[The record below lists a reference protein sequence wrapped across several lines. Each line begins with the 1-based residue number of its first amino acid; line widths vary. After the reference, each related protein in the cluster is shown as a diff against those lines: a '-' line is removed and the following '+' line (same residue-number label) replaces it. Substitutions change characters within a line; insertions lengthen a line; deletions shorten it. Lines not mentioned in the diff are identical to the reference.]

1 MDAGRRPRAQAGS
14 SINLPHRRVR
24 GVQRLPLRGSKA
36 APRGNAALFGASAP
50 STFCVRP
57 NDVPLSRLQDT
68 KVRQPDNYR
77 NSRDIRGYAKGEVF
91 KLG

>member
-1 MDAGRRPRAQAGS
+1 MLYGKVP
-14 SINLPHRRVR
+14 
-24 GVQRLPLRGSKA
+24 
-36 APRGNAALFGASAP
+36 
-50 STFCVRP
+50 RP